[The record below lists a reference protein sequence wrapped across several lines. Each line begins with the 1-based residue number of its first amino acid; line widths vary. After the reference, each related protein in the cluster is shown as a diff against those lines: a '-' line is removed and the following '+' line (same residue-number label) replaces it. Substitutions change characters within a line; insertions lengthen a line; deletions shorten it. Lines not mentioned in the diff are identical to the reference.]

1 MNQRRSPPTVPEEWP
16 SDTNAVPPP
25 VRTTCAVPRRPAPS
39 GTGLPFCTISTL
51 FQSPTSAL
59 ASRAISGL
67 PAESDSDDWA
77 RKDEEKRAA
86 AESSRRRRTRVI
98 LSFHSIMS
106 LASVAQPFRQAS
118 PQLVNLLSL
127 KSPDCTCVS
136 I

>member
-1 MNQRRSPPTVPEEWP
+1 
-16 SDTNAVPPP
+16 
-25 VRTTCAVPRRPAPS
+25 
-39 GTGLPFCTISTL
+39 
-51 FQSPTSAL
+51 AL
-59 ASRAISGL
+59 ARRAISGL
-67 PAESDSDDWA
+67 AAESDSDDWA

-136 I
+136 ITAPASSKTRMGADVARCHLGRNF